1 MQDQIQ
7 KHIPFTLM
15 TTEAK
20 AQVFRGAG
28 WRRAKGDDY
37 DQTFNGIQIWKTQ
50 AKQTSRMW
58 R

>member
-1 MQDQIQ
+1 MKAMITKSKRKERKIKGPTYEMAELLVTWMQDQIQ

-28 WRRAKGDDY
+28 
-37 DQTFNGIQIWKTQ
+37 
-50 AKQTSRMW
+50 
-58 R
+58 